1 MFNLWV
7 CWFKDGV
14 MWPWQ
19 YSPVAS
25 AEWDAAFLSSQ
36 PGWIPLNGLHRCG
49 LWGGKL
55 FGTASWWSNTV
66 SEQTSHWKCPGLCRI
81 GRSMNL
87 KNILKTL
94 LLKDSLWFSSH
105 RFASS
110 RSGYIIEIDY
120 SRVVI
125 RNVRRLLPAHNRHA
139 NGEKLTFNTGA
150 SEINHRNIVF
160 VIL

>member
-1 MFNLWV
+1 MVSCGRDNIRLWRVRNGTLRSCPVNLGEYHSMDFTDVAFEEGNSSEQRLDDRTLWV
-7 CWFKDGV
+7 SKQVTENVQVYVELEEVWIFK
-14 MWPWQ
+14 
-19 YSPVAS
+19 
-25 AEWDAAFLSSQ
+25 
-36 PGWIPLNGLHRCG
+36 
-49 LWGGKL
+49 
-55 FGTASWWSNTV
+55 
-66 SEQTSHWKCPGLCRI
+66 
-81 GRSMNL
+81 